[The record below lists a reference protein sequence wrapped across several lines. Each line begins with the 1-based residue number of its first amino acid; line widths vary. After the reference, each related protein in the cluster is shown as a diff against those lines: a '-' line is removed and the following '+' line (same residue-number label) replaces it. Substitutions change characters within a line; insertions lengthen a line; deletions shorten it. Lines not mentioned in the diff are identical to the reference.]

1 MDLNQISL
9 FKMANRQMD
18 YLNERQK
25 VLAQNIANANTPDYM
40 PKDLQEPSFS
50 QILKNNQKSKL
61 AVTNSAHISGAV
73 PKLAMMQTDQV
84 NIGKPQESSA
94 FKIIKTK
101 PYEVSPDNNGVILEE
116 QMAKVG
122 ETKSAYDKVTQI
134 YKSYMSL
141 IKTTISRS

>member
-9 FKMANRQMD
+9 FKMANQQMD

-40 PKDLQEPSFS
+40 PKDLEEPSFS
-50 QILKNNQKSKL
+50 QILKNNQNSKL
-61 AVTNSAHISGAV
+61 MVTNPAHISGAV
-73 PKLAMMQTDQV
+73 SKLTMMQTDSV

-141 IKTTISRS
+141 IKTTISKS